1 MDVSLVDALWVLI
14 CAGLVFLMQGGFL
27 CLETGLTRSK
37 NSINVAIKNLTDFGI
52 SVILFWA
59 IGYAIMFGPTAAG
72 LFGQADFALDFSQ
85 TDVWLAVYF
94 LFQAMF
100 CGTSVTIISGA
111 VAERIQFGGYIL
123 MAAIVSAL
131 IYPVFG
137 HWAWNGAET
146 GLMTG
151 WLGVRGFVDFA
162 GSTVV
167 HSVGGWSSLAAV
179 LVLGARAGRF
189 PEYDEP
195 RKISG
200 SNIPVATLGVII
212 LWFGWF
218 GFNGG
223 STLAMNSDVPR
234 VLINTV
240 LAGGA
245 GMIGALALGW
255 ALYRR
260 ADVTAVMNGSLAG
273 LVAITANAHAVSSPA
288 AVLIGIIGGWVM
300 IAADRLLEHY
310 RVDDAVGAIPV
321 HLAAGIW
328 GTLAVAL
335 FGQPDLLGTGL
346 GFWAQLQVQVLGI
359 LACFLWA
366 FGVMFLILSV
376 IDRFIPFRVSAEAE
390 HIGLNVSEH
399 GATTDLLDLF
409 QIMDKQSKTGD
420 LSLRVPVEPFT
431 EVGQIAE
438 RYNAVMEA
446 LEQAIAKTE
455 AIVRT
460 AMDGIVTF
468 SKGNLSITTLN
479 PAAQK
484 IFGYPEAAVAGQPV
498 THLFGPEDNQTQPP
512 TANRLLSRV
521 AADQN
526 RSEALGRRIDGS
538 TFPMEVIFIEAKA
551 GRESFYTGTFRDI
564 TERKAAEEALR
575 HQNEYLA
582 ALHETTLGL
591 IRRLELND
599 LLQALINRAGQ
610 LLGTPHGFIY
620 LVNTFNAPSTPADRH
635 RQNSTDEPCIE
646 LKVGLGVFKQHIG
659 QRVKMGQGL
668 TGQIW
673 QDGRPQAINNYD
685 VWLGR
690 EHDFIHGQVNRIMGV
705 PLTISDQVV
714 GVIGLAHNSDSDKI
728 FGNNEIEFLSRFAQ
742 LASIALDNAR
752 LFAEIQVAKES
763 AEAASRSKSV
773 FLANMSH
780 ELRTPLNAVI
790 GYSEMLQEEVEDLG
804 QAELVPDLKKI
815 NAAGKHLLA
824 LINDILDLSK
834 IEAGKMDLYLET
846 FNVRVMIRE
855 VANTVQPLI
864 EQKNNTFVVNLGDNL
879 GDMYADLTKVRQSL
893 FNLLS
898 NAAKFTENGQISL
911 NVSRLGRG
919 EAKADDQLIFA
930 VTDTGIG
937 MTPAQI
943 DILFQEFTQADAST
957 TRKYGGTGLGLAI
970 SRRFCQMMG
979 GQISVKSELHQG
991 STFTIQL
998 PAIVTADQTVT
1009 VVPRESSLDVDS
1021 SRVIVPGDPNVVLV
1035 IDDDPAVRDL
1045 MQRFLSKEGFGV
1057 VTASAG
1063 DIGLQLA
1070 RELRPAIITLDVMMP
1085 GLDGWA
1091 VLTRLKSEPAL
1102 ADIPVVILTMI
1113 DDKNIGYTLGAADYL
1128 TKPIDR
1134 ERLLTTMQRF
1144 RCQQP
1149 LCSVLVVED
1158 DDTTRE
1164 MVRRTLE
1171 KEKWLVYEA
1180 ENGRIGLEQLADHQP
1195 ELILLDL
1202 MMPEMDGFQF
1212 IAELRRHPDWQL
1224 IPVIVITALD
1234 LTLEERVQLSGRVE
1248 QILQKGAYSQD
1259 ALLDQVSRLVARHV
1273 GPEQL

>member
-1 MDVSLVDALWVLI
+1 SYMLL
-14 CAGLVFLMQGGFL
+14 
-27 CLETGLTRSK
+27 
-37 NSINVAIKNLTDFGI
+37 
-52 SVILFWA
+52 
-59 IGYAIMFGPTAAG
+59 
-72 LFGQADFALDFSQ
+72 
-85 TDVWLAVYF
+85 
-94 LFQAMF
+94 
-100 CGTSVTIISGA
+100 
-111 VAERIQFGGYIL
+111 
-123 MAAIVSAL
+123 AAIVSTL

-137 HWAWNGAET
+137 HWAWNGVET
-146 GLMTG
+146 GVMDG

-167 HSVGGWSSLAAV
+167 HSVGGWTSLAAV
-179 LVLGARAGRF
+179 LVLGARTGRF
-189 PEYDEP
+189 PAHGEP

-200 SNIPVATLGVII
+200 SNIPVATLGVMI

-223 STLAMNSDVPR
+223 STLAMNRDVPR
-234 VLINTV
+234 VLINTA
-240 LAGGA
+240 LAGSG
-245 GMIGALALGW
+245 GMLGALALGW
-255 ALYRR
+255 ALYGR
-260 ADVTAVMNGSLAG
+260 ADVGAVMNGALAG
-273 LVAITANAHAVSSPA
+273 LVAITANAHVVGSPA
-288 AVLIGIIGGWVM
+288 AVLIGVIGGWVM
-300 IAADRLLEHY
+300 IGADRLLEHY
-310 RVDDAVGAIPV
+310 RIDDAVGAIPV

-328 GTLAVAL
+328 GTLAVAF
-335 FGQPDLLGTGL
+335 FGHPDLLGTGL
-346 GFWAQLQVQVLGI
+346 DFWAQLQVQVLGI

-366 FGVMFLILSV
+366 FGATFLILLV
-376 IDRFIPFRVSAEAE
+376 IDRFVPLRVSAEAE
-390 HIGLNVSEH
+390 RIGLNVSEH

-409 QIMDKQSKTGD
+409 RIMDEQSKTGD

-438 RYNAVMEA
+438 RYNAVMAA

-468 SKGNLSITTLN
+468 STGNLSITTLN

-484 IFGYPEAAVAGQPV
+484 IFGYPETAVAGQPV
-498 THLFGPEDNQTQPP
+498 THLFGQADNPTQPNP
-512 TANRLLSRV
+512 VNHLLSQV
-521 AADQN
+521 ATGQN

-538 TFPMEVIFIEAKA
+538 TFPMEVIFTEAKA

-564 TERKAAEEALR
+564 TQRKAAEEALR

-591 IRRLELND
+591 IRRLDLND

-610 LLGTPHGFIY
+610 LLETPHGFIY
-620 LVNTFNAPSTPADRH
+620 LVNTFNAPSSQSGQRN
-635 RQNSTDEPCIE
+635 QNGSGEPFIE

-659 QRVKMGQGL
+659 QHVEPGQGL

-673 QDGRPQAINNYD
+673 QDGRPQVVNNYD

-690 EHDFIHGQVNRIMGV
+690 EYDFIHGQINRIMGV

-714 GVIGLAHNSDSDKI
+714 GVIGLAHNGDSGQI
-728 FGNNEIEFLSRFAQ
+728 FGDNDIEFLSRFAQ

-804 QAELVPDLKKI
+804 QAELVPDLQKI

-846 FNVRVMIRE
+846 FNVRVMLRE
-855 VANTVQPLI
+855 VANTVQPLMG
-864 EQKNNTFVVNLGDNL
+864 QKNNTFTVNLAENL

-911 NVSRLGRG
+911 NVTRIRDDANA
-919 EAKADDQLIFA
+919 EDQLVFE
-930 VTDTGIG
+930 VTDSGIG

-943 DILFQEFTQADAST
+943 ETLFEEFTQADAST

-979 GQISVKSELHQG
+979 GQISVKSEPHQG

-998 PAIVTADQTVT
+998 PAIVPADHTVT
-1009 VVPRESSLDVDS
+1009 VVPRESSQDVES

-1045 MQRFLSKEGFGV
+1045 MQRFLSKQGFGV

-1070 RELRPAIITLDVMMP
+1070 RELRPAVITLDVMMP

-1102 ADIPVVILTMI
+1102 ADIPVVMLTMI
-1113 DDKNIGYTLGAADYL
+1113 DNKNIGYTLGAADYL

-1144 RCQQP
+1144 RCAQP

-1171 KEKWLVYEA
+1171 KERWLVQEA
-1180 ENGRIGLEQLADHQP
+1180 ENGRVGLERVAERQP

-1212 IAELRRHPDWQL
+1212 IAELRRHPEWQS

-1259 ALLDQVSRLVARHV
+1259 ALLQQVSHLVARYV
-1273 GPEQL
+1273 GPQQR